1 MGSIARGGKNA
12 FRNIIRTI
20 SITMIVGLSIGL
32 ALVMVLSL
40 KAVQARIDSVK
51 SQIGNNITISPAGAR
66 GFEGGGEPLTQ
77 TDLKSV
83 ASAAHVVK
91 TTYSL
96 SDRVQTG
103 DSTSLTAS
111 IDLGTLGNR
120 QRNFANRNSDQTRTT
135 PPPDAADRQSS
146 SGGTTTTQTFTMPI
160 TITASNNLAS
170 ASVAGGS
177 KFTITSGT
185 APSSNSS
192 TNVALIGKSLASKNK
207 LTVGSTFTAYGQ
219 TIKVA
224 GIFDAGNTFAN
235 GGMVMPLK
243 TLQTLT
249 GRPGELS
256 SATVQVDSITNVNA
270 VAKTATTK
278 LGSKADVVT
287 PTDTSSSALTPLE
300 NIKTIATYSL
310 IGSLVAGAVIIL
322 LTMLMI
328 VRERRREIGVLKAIG
343 SSNMSIVTQFITE
356 STVLTLLGSAFGAI
370 LGVLL
375 SNPILKVM
383 VSNSQSTTAQAV
395 GGPGGGGGGGG
406 FNAMRAAFAGGPG
419 IRSALQNIQATVGLD
434 LLLYGLLAA
443 IVIAIIGSAV
453 PAWMSARIR
462 PAEAMRSE

>member
-1 MGSIARGGKNA
+1 MGSISRGGKNA

-40 KAVQARIDSVK
+40 RAVQSRIDSVK
-51 SQIGNNITISPAGAR
+51 SQIGNNITVSPAGAR

-77 TDLKSV
+77 IEMKSV

-91 TTYSL
+91 TTYTL
-96 SDRVQTG
+96 SDRVRTG
-103 DSTSLTAS
+103 DATNLTAS

-120 QRNFANRNSDQTRTT
+120 QRNFTNNNSDRTQTT
-135 PPPDAADRQSS
+135 PPPDMADRQSTN
-146 SGGTTTTQTFTMPI
+146 GGTTTTRTFTMPI
-160 TITASNNLAS
+160 MITATNDLAS

-177 KFTITSGT
+177 KMVITAGTLPSG
-185 APSSNSS
+185 SSSADIA
-192 TNVALIGKSLASKNK
+192 VLGKALAAKNK
-207 LTVGSTFTAYGQ
+207 LKVGSTFTLYTK

-224 GIFDAGNTFAN
+224 AIFDAGNTFAN
-235 GGMVMPLK
+235 GGMLMPIK
-243 TLQTLT
+243 TLQALSA
-249 GRPGELS
+249 RPGEIS
-256 SATVQVDSITNVNA
+256 SAVVQVDSISNVDT
-270 VAKTATTK
+270 VAKTATAK

-287 PTDTSSSALTPLE
+287 PTDTSSSAITPLE

-343 SSNMSIVTQFITE
+343 SSNLSIVTQFITE

-383 VSNSQSTTAQAV
+383 VSNSASTTTQAV
-395 GGPGGGGGGGG
+395 GGPGGGGFG
-406 FNAMRAAFAGGPG
+406 AMRAAFTSGPG
-419 IRSALQNIQATVGLD
+419 IRTALQNIQTTVGFD

-443 IVIAIIGSAV
+443 IIIAVIGSAI

>member
-1 MGSIARGGKNA
+1 MGAIARGGKNA
-12 FRNIIRTI
+12 FRNVIRTI

-77 TDLKSV
+77 TEMKPV

-91 TTYSL
+91 TTYTL
-96 SDRVQTG
+96 TDRVRTG
-103 DSTSLTAS
+103 DATNLAAS
-111 IDLGTLGNR
+111 IDVGTLGNR
-120 QRNFANRNSDQTRTT
+120 QRSFNNSNADQTG
-135 PPPDAADRQSS
+135 PPPGAERQSTT
-146 SGGTTTTQTFTMPI
+146 GGTTATRTFTMPI
-160 TITASNNLAS
+160 MITASNDLAS

-177 KFTITSGT
+177 KMTIVSGT
-185 APSSNSS
+185 LPSGGNSD
-192 TNVALIGKSLASKNK
+192 NVAVVGKALAAKNNLK
-207 LTVGSTFTAYGQ
+207 VGSTFTAYTK

-224 GIFDAGNTFAN
+224 AIFDAGNTFAN
-235 GGMVMPLK
+235 GGLLMPLT
-243 TLQTLT
+243 TLQTLSA
-249 GRPGELS
+249 RPGEIS
-256 SATVQVDSITNVNA
+256 SAIVQVDSITDVSA
-270 VAKTATTK
+270 VAKTASDK
-278 LGSKADVVT
+278 LGAKADIVT
-287 PTDTSSSALTPLE
+287 PTDSASNAITPLE

-310 IGSLVAGAVIIL
+310 IGALVAGAVIIL

-343 SSNMSIVTQFITE
+343 SSNLSIVTQFITE
-356 STVLTLLGSAFGAI
+356 STVLTLLGSVFGAI
-370 LGVLL
+370 LGILL

-383 VSNSQSTTAQAV
+383 VSNSTSSTAQAL
-395 GGPGGGGGGGG
+395 GGPGGAGAGG
-406 FNAMRAAFAGGPG
+406 FRALRAAFAGGPG
-419 IRSALQNIQATVGLD
+419 IRSALQSIQTTVGFD

-443 IVIAIIGSAV
+443 IVIAVIGSAI